1 MIEVFP
7 RYAWGVMS
15 LKVISAGTGYEY
27 YTSEMVS
34 GDELRAD
41 GYELGDYY
49 HARGLPPG
57 QWLGEGCAALGVS
70 GNVAKEQMANLMGM
84 GIHPEAEQIRAEA
97 LAMGMTEKQADAK
110 TLLGRK
116 YYSYEAKSGELAER
130 IATAETDFKRLNQRD
145 PGSSEKHKIRG
156 KEGAR
161 LFRELHK
168 RSPDDNEELAKFVT
182 GQLRPQQSAV
192 AGFDMTMTP
201 VKSISV
207 LWGVGGDDARKMVEG
222 AQFEAVKDTV
232 KWLEENAILT
242 RTGTNGVAQE
252 DVLGGI
258 VAQVFRHYDSR
269 DGDPNLHDHLV
280 ISNKVQTTDGK
291 WKTID
296 SRLLHKLG
304 VAASEYYNARIQSHL
319 SARGVEFESRS
330 TGPGKQSVMEIKGIP
345 SQLNE
350 LFSTRR
356 ASIREELDR
365 LAQDYTAK
373 FGHAPGTVAML
384 KLSAQATLETR
395 APKKSG
401 KSLEDLV
408 TEWRSRAE
416 NVIGER
422 ALGHLAER
430 VIGTVDV
437 RQAAQIDVSTV
448 AHALVAKVESSRA
461 VWGLNHLEAEAQRWA
476 KEYSLVHGTV
486 SDLTVKEIIAHVV
499 EREAQR
505 VTPEGVHATFEPLT
519 RADGASVFEHKGSV
533 LYASTGM
540 IRAENYLLRTGAR
553 EVIPVSTAD
562 VFTAVIDE
570 RSTRVAAKEVFQLS
584 PAQMAMA
591 FEFATSDKLVSVGL
605 GPAGTGK
612 STAMEVV
619 RDVITR
625 SGGNVIALAPQAVA
639 ASLLGDKLGIK
650 GMTADSFALGA
661 GKYGPGDLIILDE
674 AGMCGT
680 KLLANVVER
689 VEMAGARIALV
700 GDDAQIGAVSAG
712 GAFGMLAAELGAVEL
727 DEIHRFKNP
736 EEAAASL
743 GLRRRSEG
751 ESDPFA
757 WYKEQGRVKAG
768 DAEMVEALVF
778 RKWQEAHQL
787 GTAAVIMAATN
798 DQAQR
803 LSERAQ
809 AALEIF
815 GEIDTSTRS
824 CELRDGSKAWSGD
837 TIVTRQNEWIET
849 KSGRLRVNNGDLW
862 TVEKVNPNGTMTVR
876 HQGNG
881 KRTTL
886 PGEYI
891 EQNVHLGYSYTVHR
905 AQGMTVTAGI
915 PIVSASTA
923 RNLVYVA
930 MTRGEV
936 INELYVQLEDGETM
950 DEVLSSIAA
959 NEGVVK
965 SVHEVMVSEHERID
979 STVQLAAEYGHVT
992 ERADELRFKAMAHQ
1006 ILGSDATLFTAA
1018 DAWGAVATHLS
1029 KAESQGFDPRVLLV
1043 EAVNMRDFDGADDAA
1058 AVLAWRVE
1066 GLISEVPER
1075 TVPKHDSLAAMPEEG
1090 LRNALKV
1097 AEDRETKAQA
1107 HRIEALTAQ
1116 SGPWPAEHWS
1126 NRPFGH
1132 LTEAAIESR
1141 IRANRTLARTDATVL
1156 TKEQRERLGVE
1167 APAKDGRKLNWEIR
1181 TLQAELKH
1189 RQSLDP
1195 ASDVMELAERGQSNR
1210 KVAGAGHFDRHRQ
1223 SHEIAAAIRDELHR
1237 RELAPDPATAAPG
1250 SADKLPEW
1258 VAPHRASID
1267 ELTPANW
1274 RAQLSERRAV
1284 MAERFQEA
1292 GHVLAAAPPAWAKNL
1307 GPVPADPERAQRWR
1321 DTAAEIQ
1328 MFREQY
1334 KVPAAEATPVP
1345 AKFREQE
1352 TGAQLHERSVS
1363 LARGQHAAPARD
1375 EELRMQAQRAV
1386 VRAEPTHATQA
1397 QAQKTS
1403 DSDRTANSQETTSVT
1418 ASQRAKD
1425 SLAALN
1431 KLTGR
1436 QQALPRTEK
1445 EPKTSINGDQDAA
1458 RTDDRSHGRSL

>member
-1 MIEVFP
+1 
-7 RYAWGVMS
+7 MS

-57 QWLGEGCAALGVS
+57 QWLGAGCSALGVS

-84 GIHPEAEQIRAEA
+84 GIHPDAQRILADA
-97 LAMGMTEKQADAK
+97 LAEGLTRKQAEAK

-130 IATAETDFKRLNQRD
+130 IATAEADFKRLNQRD
-145 PGSSEKHKIRG
+145 PGASEKHKIRG
-156 KEGAR
+156 KEGAK

-222 AQFEAVKDTV
+222 AQHAAVKDTV
-232 KWLEENAILT
+232 KWLEEHAILT

-252 DVLGGI
+252 DVKGGI

-319 SARGVEFESRS
+319 TASGVEFEARNM
-330 TGPGKQSVMEIKGIP
+330 GPGKQPVMEIKGMP
-345 SQLNE
+345 AELNE

-365 LAQDYTAK
+365 LTQEYTAK
-373 FGHAPGTVAML
+373 FGHAPGTVASL
-384 KLSAQATLETR
+384 KLASQATLETR

-408 TEWRSRAE
+408 IGWRSRAQK
-416 NVIGER
+416 VIGER
-422 ALGHLAER
+422 ALSRLSDR
-430 VIGTVDV
+430 VIGSADV
-437 RQAAQIDVSTV
+437 RQAAQIDVAAV
-448 AHALVAKVESSRA
+448 ALELVTKVEANRA

-476 KEYSLVHGTV
+476 KEYSIEHGNVADTTV
-486 SDLTVKEIIAHVV
+486 QEIITYIVDH
-499 EREAQR
+499 EAQR
-505 VTPEGVHATFEPLT
+505 ITPEGVHAVFDPLT
-519 RADGASVFEHKGSV
+519 RSDGASVFEHKGSV
-533 LYASTGM
+533 LFASAGM
-540 IRAENYLLRTGAR
+540 IQSENYLLRTGGR
-553 EVIPVSTAD
+553 EVIPVSTSD
-562 VFTAVIDE
+562 VFNAVIDE
-570 RSTRVAAKEVFQLS
+570 RNTRVAAKEVFQLS

-591 FEFATSDKLVSVGL
+591 YEFATSDKLISIGL

-612 STAMEVV
+612 STTMEVV

-639 ASLLGDKLGIK
+639 ATLLGDKLGIK

-680 KLLANVVER
+680 KLLASVVER

-727 DEIHRFKNP
+727 DEIHRFKDP

-743 GLRRRSEG
+743 GLRRRTEG
-751 ESDPFA
+751 EADPFA

-768 DAEMVEALVF
+768 GADMVEALVF
-778 RKWQEAHQL
+778 RKWQEAHQK

-803 LSERAQ
+803 LSDRAQ

-815 GEIDTSTRS
+815 GEIDTTTRS
-824 CELRDGSKAWSGD
+824 CDLRDGSKAWSGD
-837 TIVTRQNEWIET
+837 TVVTRQNEWIET

-862 TVEKVNPNGTMTVR
+862 TVEKVNSNGSMTVR

-891 EQNVHLGYSYTVHR
+891 EKNVHLGYSYTVHR

-915 PIVSASTA
+915 PIVSAATA

-936 INELYVQLEDGETM
+936 INELYVQLEAGETM

-965 SVHEVMVSEHERID
+965 SVHQIMVSEHERVD

-992 ERADELRFKAMAHQ
+992 ERANELRFKAMAHQ
-1006 ILGSDATLFTAA
+1006 VLGSDATLFTAA
-1018 DAWGAVATHLS
+1018 DAWGAVATHLAH
-1029 KAESQGFDPRVLLV
+1029 AEAQGFDPRVLLV
-1043 EAVNMRDFDGADDAA
+1043 ESVNMRNFDKADDAA

-1066 GLISEVPER
+1066 GLLAEAPVRAI
-1075 TVPKHDSLAAMPEEG
+1075 PKHDSLAATSEEG
-1090 LRNALKV
+1090 LHNALKV
-1097 AEDRETKAQA
+1097 AEDREAKAQA
-1107 HRIEALTAQ
+1107 HRKEALAAK

-1141 IRANRTLARTDATVL
+1141 IRGNRTSARTDATVL
-1156 TKEQRERLGVE
+1156 TREQRERLGVE
-1167 APAKDGRKLNWEIR
+1167 APAKDARKLAWEIR

-1189 RQSLDP
+1189 RQALDP
-1195 ASDVMELAERGQSNR
+1195 ASDVMELAERGQGNR

-1223 SHEIAAAIRDELHR
+1223 SHEIAAAIRDELRR
-1237 RELAPDPATAAPG
+1237 RELAPDPVKAAQGP
-1250 SADKLPEW
+1250 ADKLPEW
-1258 VAPHRASID
+1258 VAPHRAATD

-1274 RAQLSERRAV
+1274 REQLAERRAV
-1284 MAERFQEA
+1284 MADRFEEA
-1292 GHVLAAAPPAWAKNL
+1292 GHLLAAQPPVWAKDL

-1321 DTAAEIQ
+1321 EAAAEIQ

-1334 KVPAAEATPVP
+1334 KVPANEATPIPV
-1345 AKFREQE
+1345 KFREQE

-1363 LARGQHAAPARD
+1363 LARGQHAAPARAED
-1375 EELRMQAQRAV
+1375 LRIQAQQAV
-1386 VRAEPTHATQA
+1386 VRTEGSHAPQA
-1397 QAQKTS
+1397 QAQQTS
-1403 DSDRTANSQETTSVT
+1403 DNDRKAQGQEATSVT
-1418 ASQRAKD
+1418 ASQRAKE

-1431 KLTGR
+1431 KLTGKKDP
-1436 QQALPRTEK
+1436 QAQAEK
-1445 EPKTSINGDQDAA
+1445 KTKPNTTAEQNAG
-1458 RTDDRSHGRSL
+1458 RTDDRGHGRSL